1 MKTKT
6 VNALKDLYIAQGGSF
21 ADVAKINNIPDM
33 IESLSTVSLANSV
46 SIEAP
51 DSDLEVF
58 GVKVSQFQYSIMPLG
73 NNNIMPMLIYLD
85 EALWESGPLAGTGYV
100 MAIKVNA
107 NFKFDTIKVGLVPS
121 ASGMEPVALDED
133 MIAVFKLQTPEVGT
147 FVFPQKLKIIITI
160 DGVDYEKNYTI
171 RKGA

>member
-21 ADVAKINNIPDM
+21 ADVATINNIPDM
-33 IESLSTVSLANSV
+33 VESLSTVSLANSV

-51 DSDLEVF
+51 DGDLEVF
-58 GVKVSQFQYSIMPLG
+58 GVKVSQFQYGIMPLA
-73 NNNIMPMLIYLD
+73 NNSIMPMLIYLD
-85 EALWESGPLAGTGYV
+85 EALWDSGPLAGIGYI

-133 MIAVFKLQTPEVGT
+133 MVAVFKLQTPKRGEYIY
-147 FVFPQKLKIIITI
+147 PQKLKMIITI
-160 DGVDYEKNYTI
+160 NGIDYEKIYTL
-171 RKGA
+171 RVGA